1 MKKTTLLPIAL
12 CCSAIIPAWAA
23 SIKGRVVDD
32 TGQPLPGA
40 TVQLLTASDSTASAM
55 TVAGD
60 NGDFSFPKLKTGD
73 YAVIVSMTG
82 MDNVR
87 KSASLPSSDSNA
99 DLGDIRLSESAVTL
113 KEAVV
118 TAVKAAVVAKQDTL
132 EFNAGSFHT
141 KPNATVEDLLKKL
154 PGVEVASDGS
164 ITSGGKSIT
173 KILVDGKEFFNDDPQ
188 MASKNLPSN
197 MVEKVQVV
205 DRKSDLARLTG
216 VDDGEE
222 ETVINLTVKKDMNNG
237 WFGNVGAGYGTDG
250 RYEGNLSISRF
261 SNGNQV
267 TIIGGANNINDNGF
281 TDRGR
286 SRFRDFGGNGGINTS
301 QRFGI
306 NFNIGKDE
314 KIRFG
319 GNVLYSHSDRD
330 SRQKSEVQYLFPDST
345 SYQSSGARTR
355 DKGHNISSDFR
366 LQWNIDDYNT
376 IDFRPRFSY
385 SFRNASRL
393 DSTLLRAGDPA
404 LTPVNNSLNSSR
416 NRGHSVEAAGEL
428 IYNHKFKGKPG
439 RSLSIQA
446 NYSYSDTREK
456 ATTWS
461 DIEYYLLTDQSE
473 KLYRFIDNNSWSNSV
488 GARLTYTEPLGDPK
502 NGNFL
507 NFAYRFSYRWNNADK
522 LTYDL
527 PLQEGYNPALGDTY
541 DRVPEGAVLS
551 ADLSNRF
558 RNKFFNQE
566 LQIGYKK
573 ATKKINLDA
582 GLLFSPSS
590 TASED
595 YIDAARNI
603 PARWV
608 WNVSPYARLRYKFSD
623 RSSIRAHYRARTS
636 QPSVAQLQPV
646 ADVSDPLNIRV
657 GNPGLKPTFTQSIG
671 AHFNNFNMTTQQAIF
686 AVANVSYAMNTIV
699 ARTVSNP
706 ETGGRT
712 TTYANANGNF
722 NVFGMVMVN
731 QPFRNRK
738 WRYNV
743 RLNGSFSS
751 TPGYINGDFNRTGNL
766 RLSPTAGITFSSDIF
781 QMTVNPTYSFGMVTN
796 SMPQQRNQKTHSYGF
811 DANASLYLPFG
822 LDLSTDL
829 SFSKSS
835 GYSAG
840 FNADQWLWNAQLSY
854 SVLSDKSLTFSVRAY
869 DMLGQKKNITRSV
882 SASMISDNRY
892 NDLTRYVMF
901 GVTWKFNTLKKK
913 AAREWNEGDIPP
925 PPPGDGR
932 RPMGPPPGGHG
943 GPPPF

>member
-1 MKKTTLLPIAL
+1 M
-12 CCSAIIPAWAA
+12 
-23 SIKGRVVDD
+23 
-32 TGQPLPGA
+32 
-40 TVQLLTASDSTASAM
+40 
-55 TVAGD
+55 
-60 NGDFSFPKLKTGD
+60 
-73 YAVIVSMTG
+73 
-82 MDNVR
+82 
-87 KSASLPSSDSNA
+87 
-99 DLGDIRLSESAVTL
+99 
-113 KEAVV
+113 
-118 TAVKAAVVAKQDTL
+118 
-132 EFNAGSFHT
+132 
-141 KPNATVEDLLKKL
+141 
-154 PGVEVASDGS
+154 
-164 ITSGGKSIT
+164 
-173 KILVDGKEFFNDDPQ
+173 
-188 MASKNLPSN
+188 
-197 MVEKVQVV
+197 
-205 DRKSDLARLTG
+205 
-216 VDDGEE
+216 
-222 ETVINLTVKKDMNNG
+222 
-237 WFGNVGAGYGTDG
+237 
-250 RYEGNLSISRF
+250 
-261 SNGNQV
+261 
-267 TIIGGANNINDNGF
+267 
-281 TDRGR
+281 
-286 SRFRDFGGNGGINTS
+286 
-301 QRFGI
+301 
-306 NFNIGKDE
+306 
-314 KIRFG
+314 
-319 GNVLYSHSDRD
+319 
-330 SRQKSEVQYLFPDST
+330 
-345 SYQSSGARTR
+345 
-355 DKGHNISSDFR
+355 
-366 LQWNIDDYNT
+366 
-376 IDFRPRFSY
+376 
-385 SFRNASRL
+385 
-393 DSTLLRAGDPA
+393 
-404 LTPVNNSLNSSR
+404 
-416 NRGHSVEAAGEL
+416 
-428 IYNHKFKGKPG
+428 
-439 RSLSIQA
+439 
-446 NYSYSDTREK
+446 
-456 ATTWS
+456 
-461 DIEYYLLTDQSE
+461 
-473 KLYRFIDNNSWSNSV
+473 
-488 GARLTYTEPLGDPK
+488 
-502 NGNFL
+502 
-507 NFAYRFSYRWNNADK
+507 
-522 LTYDL
+522 
-527 PLQEGYNPALGDTY
+527 
-541 DRVPEGAVLS
+541 PEGAVLS
-551 ADLSNRF
+551 EDLSNRF

-712 TTYANANGNF
+712 TTYANAN

-869 DMLGQKKNITRSV
+869 DLLGQKKNITRSV

>member
-385 SFRNASRL
+385 SFRNSSRL

-404 LTPVNNSLNSSR
+404 LTPVNNSL
-416 NRGHSVEAAGEL
+416 
-428 IYNHKFKGKPG
+428 
-439 RSLSIQA
+439 
-446 NYSYSDTREK
+446 
-456 ATTWS
+456 
-461 DIEYYLLTDQSE
+461 
-473 KLYRFIDNNSWSNSV
+473 
-488 GARLTYTEPLGDPK
+488 
-502 NGNFL
+502 
-507 NFAYRFSYRWNNADK
+507 
-522 LTYDL
+522 
-527 PLQEGYNPALGDTY
+527 
-541 DRVPEGAVLS
+541 
-551 ADLSNRF
+551 
-558 RNKFFNQE
+558 
-566 LQIGYKK
+566 
-573 ATKKINLDA
+573 
-582 GLLFSPSS
+582 
-590 TASED
+590 
-595 YIDAARNI
+595 
-603 PARWV
+603 
-608 WNVSPYARLRYKFSD
+608 
-623 RSSIRAHYRARTS
+623 TS
-636 QPSVAQLQPV
+636 
-646 ADVSDPLNIRV
+646 
-657 GNPGLKPTFTQSIG
+657 
-671 AHFNNFNMTTQQAIF
+671 
-686 AVANVSYAMNTIV
+686 
-699 ARTVSNP
+699 
-706 ETGGRT
+706 
-712 TTYANANGNF
+712 
-722 NVFGMVMVN
+722 
-731 QPFRNRK
+731 
-738 WRYNV
+738 
-743 RLNGSFSS
+743 
-751 TPGYINGDFNRTGNL
+751 
-766 RLSPTAGITFSSDIF
+766 
-781 QMTVNPTYSFGMVTN
+781 
-796 SMPQQRNQKTHSYGF
+796 
-811 DANASLYLPFG
+811 
-822 LDLSTDL
+822 
-829 SFSKSS
+829 
-835 GYSAG
+835 
-840 FNADQWLWNAQLSY
+840 
-854 SVLSDKSLTFSVRAY
+854 
-869 DMLGQKKNITRSV
+869 
-882 SASMISDNRY
+882 
-892 NDLTRYVMF
+892 
-901 GVTWKFNTLKKK
+901 
-913 AAREWNEGDIPP
+913 
-925 PPPGDGR
+925 
-932 RPMGPPPGGHG
+932 
-943 GPPPF
+943 